1 MIYSTPI
8 LIGTIDELD
17 IAVVSANKYGN
28 SVCSC
33 FGKTSYSS
41 RGA

>member
-8 LIGTIDELD
+8 LIGTIDALD
-17 IAVVSANKYGN
+17 IAIVSATRYGN
-28 SVCSC
+28 GSCSC
-33 FGKTSYSS
+33 YGKTSASS